1 LVKLN
6 KANELIVDI
15 IITEKG
21 SWLVLYGEN
30 GFIWNEIPKSLEL
43 KMREYNKKKLVIAS
57 VTFNDN
63 GEWILIGDEINTS
76 GTELMETIKDGMNQF
91 GTLWTACLTDDGVAI
106 VYEKGYQFFGNVPD
120 ALQERVKTTTFDVFR
135 LKFAPD
141 GAFFISDKD
150 GHYDYTM

>member
-6 KANELIVDI
+6 KANEFIDDIVL
-15 IITEKG
+15 TEKG
-21 SWLVLYGEN
+21 SWLILYGDN
-30 GFIWNEIPKSLEL
+30 GFVWNEIPKDLEV
-43 KMREYNKKKLVIAS
+43 KMKEYNKKRLVIAS

-76 GTELMETIKDGMNQF
+76 GTELMETIKEGMNQF

-120 ALQERVKTTTFDVFR
+120 VLQERVKTTEFDVFR
-135 LKFAPD
+135 LKFTSD